1 MLRGSDWLTQL
12 LVKAREGAQA
22 SVLCH
27 RDELKDSHCSLLR
40 LSWHPGL
47 FLASLRTY
55 PWVGISTVACFMHWV
70 LLKVACISP
79 LQLALCSQSE
89 QELLE
94 GFSKCPSILCGDK
107 KAHAFIMS
115 TCVL

>member
-27 RDELKDSHCSLLR
+27 RDELKDSHCSLLG
-40 LSWHPGL
+40 LSRHPGL

-55 PWVGISTVACFMHWV
+55 PWVGTSTVACFMRWV
-70 LLKVACISP
+70 LWKVACT
-79 LQLALCSQSE
+79 CT
-89 QELLE
+89 LLT
-94 GFSKCPSILCGDK
+94 K
-107 KAHAFIMS
+107 
-115 TCVL
+115 